1 MSFLLAKQI
10 LELFFVIF
18 LGWLIVK
25 THILKAKDSQVLS
38 KVLIYLINPCVMIS
52 SFQIKNTPQVSKGV
66 IMSILLAF
74 FIHIILLI
82 ITSIVVL
89 LFKLNNIEN
98 ASIMYSNSGNLIIP
112 IVTSIFGKEY
122 LIYTAGFMVV
132 QNILMWTHSKI
143 IISEEKNISLKKI
156 FGNINIISVFIGLIF
171 FIFQIKLPVILVNSM
186 KSIGSTI
193 GIFSMLIAGML
204 MAKLDVKNL
213 KNYKKLPLV
222 IFFRLI
228 FIPLTIVIFMRFVM
242 FYFPAKELNFVYT
255 ISLLAAITPTAA
267 TITNQCQ
274 IYNKDSVYSNTI
286 YLITT
291 LLCIITMPILLA
303 IFQFSHIFIF

>member
-1 MSFLLAKQI
+1 
-10 LELFFVIF
+10 
-18 LGWLIVK
+18 
-25 THILKAKDSQVLS
+25 
-38 KVLIYLINPCVMIS
+38 
-52 SFQIKNTPQVSKGV
+52 
-66 IMSILLAF
+66 
-74 FIHIILLI
+74 
-82 ITSIVVL
+82 
-89 LFKLNNIEN
+89 
-98 ASIMYSNSGNLIIP
+98 
-112 IVTSIFGKEY
+112 
-122 LIYTAGFMVV
+122 
-132 QNILMWTHSKI
+132 
-143 IISEEKNISLKKI
+143 
-156 FGNINIISVFIGLIF
+156 
-171 FIFQIKLPVILVNSM
+171 M

>member
-228 FIPLTIVIFMRFVM
+228 FIPLIIVIFMRFVM
-242 FYFPAKELNFVYT
+242 FYFPTKELNFVYT